1 MRTEVFRLICERN
14 DTTIWKTTKLWRLFC
29 FANSDTKYIM
39 SSKEETYPDVETWC
53 RLCLKEQK
61 DAYTIF
67 DEDDSQLSIPMRLMA
82 CLSVEAKSSDGL
94 PKKICGDCR
103 YQLEKSF
110 LFRQRSQ
117 TSDKKLRKHIR
128 LVSMGKKS
136 RVFAKAEDNE
146 SDEDELEF
154 AESIEFINK
163 LEKQRETVTQKWRE
177 LYKEEQ
183 EKELISRLETMRDEQ
198 RAEVRKELEEEVRDH
213 VRQQLEEE
221 VREQVRQQLEEK
233 VRDNVREQLHDEVQE
248 ECRKV
253 QMAKLLG
260 ELEVFLSEKK
270 AGNWETVV
278 DQLANTEVRR
288 QSVPASIEVETVR
301 PQPKLKPI
309 KPIIEKRYTRKRPIA
324 NTSPVIQQRRRR
336 LKVETPEDEY
346 SLDSAVKA
354 DPVSTDDGENDVSAQ
369 DTAESVASL
378 QMVTD
383 GDMVTTENGEIY
395 IINASSKAKT
405 TGISSTESQQDNKNI
420 TSYNSEYCASQSNS
434 SNDNLSLLT
443 ISSSRQWRNIV

>member
-1 MRTEVFRLICERN
+1 M
-14 DTTIWKTTKLWRLFC
+14 WRLFC
-29 FANSDTKYIM
+29 FANSDIKYIM
-39 SSKEETYPDVETWC
+39 SSTEETYPDVEAWC

-117 TSDKKLRKHIR
+117 TCDKKLRKHIR

-163 LEKQRETVTQKWRE
+163 LEKKRETATQKWRE

-221 VREQVRQQLEEK
+221 VRDQVRQQLEEK
-233 VRDNVREQLHDEVQE
+233 VRDNVRQQLHDEVQE

-288 QSVPASIEVETVR
+288 QSVPASIDVETVR
-301 PQPKLKPI
+301 SQPKLKPI
-309 KPIIEKRYTRKRPIA
+309 KPIIEKRYTRKRPVA

-336 LKVETPEDEY
+336 PKVEAPEDDY
-346 SLDSAVKA
+346 SLDSAVKV

-395 IINASSKAKT
+395 IINASAKAKT

-420 TSYNSEYCASQSNS
+420 TSYNSEYCANQSNT

>member
-1 MRTEVFRLICERN
+1 
-14 DTTIWKTTKLWRLFC
+14 
-29 FANSDTKYIM
+29 M
-39 SSKEETYPDVETWC
+39 SSTEETYPDVEAWC

-82 CLSVEAKSSDGL
+82 CLSVEAKPSDGL

-221 VREQVRQQLEEK
+221 VRDQVRQQLDET
-233 VRDNVREQLHDEVQE
+233 VRDNVRQQLHDEVQE

-278 DQLANTEVRR
+278 DQQVNNEVRR
-288 QSVPASIEVETVR
+288 QSAAASIEVETVR
-301 PQPKLKPI
+301 PQPKLKPA
-309 KPIIEKRYTRKRPIA
+309 IERRYTRKRPVA
-324 NTSPVIQQRRRR
+324 NTSPVIQQRKRR
-336 LKVETPEDEY
+336 LKVEAPEDDY
-346 SLDSAVKA
+346 SIKQ

-395 IINASSKAKT
+395 IINATAKTKT
-405 TGISSTESQQDNKNI
+405 TGISSTESQQDSKNI
-420 TSYNSEYCASQSNS
+420 TSYNSECCANQSNT
-434 SNDNLSLLT
+434 SNDN
-443 ISSSRQWRNIV
+443 SS

>member
-1 MRTEVFRLICERN
+1 M
-14 DTTIWKTTKLWRLFC
+14 WRLFC

-39 SSKEETYPDVETWC
+39 SSTEETYPDVEAWC

-82 CLSVEAKSSDGL
+82 CLSVEAKPSDGL

-163 LEKQRETVTQKWRE
+163 LEEQRETMTQKWRE

-198 RAEVRKELEEEVRDH
+198 RAEVRKELEEEVRD
-213 VRQQLEEE
+213 
-221 VREQVRQQLEEK
+221 QVRQQLEEK
-233 VRDNVREQLHDEVQE
+233 VRDNVRQQLHEEVQE

-253 QMAKLLG
+253 QTAKLLG
-260 ELEVFLSEKK
+260 ELEVFLNEKK

-278 DQLANTEVRR
+278 DQQENNEVRR
-288 QSVPASIEVETVR
+288 QSVAASIEVQTVR
-301 PQPKLKPI
+301 PQPKLKPT
-309 KPIIEKRYTRKRPIA
+309 IERRYTRKRPVA
-324 NTSPVIQQRRRR
+324 NTSPVIQQRKRR
-336 LKVETPEDEY
+336 LKVEAPEDDY
-346 SLDSAVKA
+346 LVKQ

-395 IINASSKAKT
+395 IINASAKTKT
-405 TGISSTESQQDNKNI
+405 TGISSTESQQDSKNI
-420 TSYNSEYCASQSNS
+420 TSYNSEY
-434 SNDNLSLLT
+434 
-443 ISSSRQWRNIV
+443 